1 MSNKIYIDAR
11 YGFREDSLEN
21 WETINPVLERGEP
34 SIVRD
39 GKDGKWL
46 KIGDGV
52 TPWNDLPYKLGP
64 VGPQGPQGDPGVA
77 GKDAVTDQTY
87 SPTSPNAQSGIAVAE
102 AVSDKQDSLVSG
114 TNIKTINNQSILGSG
129 NIIIEGG
136 SGSSITID
144 QTFDP
149 DSENA
154 QSGKA
159 VAEAVAPI
167 SGDYEL
173 IEEFTLTEDTEQ
185 IVRNQEPNGKPYAFK
200 NLLVFISLNQTIN
213 STIITRYVF
222 NKNGFQP
229 YAFNPVNYIYFTD
242 NVTPNYAP
250 CTFTVE
256 VRNRNGFYYPITT
269 STYSNDNIYNAKVR
283 EASIFVKDGYVK
295 EIEFTNSTKFM
306 SGAKIRIYG
315 VRA

>member
-11 YGFREDSLEN
+11 YGFREDPLEK

-64 VGPQGPQGDPGVA
+64 VGPQGPQRDPGVA
-77 GKDAVTDQTY
+77 GKDAVTDQAY
-87 SPTSPNAQSGIAVAE
+87 SPTSPNAQSGV
-102 AVSDKQDSLVSG
+102 
-114 TNIKTINNQSILGSG
+114 
-129 NIIIEGG
+129 
-136 SGSSITID
+136 
-144 QTFDP
+144 
-149 DSENA
+149 
-154 QSGKA
+154 A

-222 NKNGFQP
+222 NKYGFQP

-242 NVTPNYAP
+242 NVTPNCAA

-269 STYSNDNIYNAKVR
+269 SAYSNDNIYNAKVR
-283 EASIFVKDGYVK
+283 EAFIFVKDGYVK